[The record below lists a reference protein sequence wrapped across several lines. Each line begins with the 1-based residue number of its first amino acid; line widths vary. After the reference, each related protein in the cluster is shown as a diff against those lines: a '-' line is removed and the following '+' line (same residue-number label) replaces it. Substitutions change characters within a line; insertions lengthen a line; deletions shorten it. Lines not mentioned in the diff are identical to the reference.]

1 MDISE
6 QISSLLNSPDGMDKL
21 RSAAASLL
29 GGEPPQSTQPAE
41 KEQPSIPGLPDGMLD
56 NIGNISSIMRVVSL
70 LKNNKEDDRVRLLL
84 ALKPHLSPER
94 ADKVDKA
101 VSLLKVAAILPI
113 LKEDGL
119 INNLLS
125 GGQL

>member
-29 GGEPPQSTQPAE
+29 GGDVPQSGPPA
-41 KEQPSIPGLPDGMLD
+41 KQEQSPIPGLPEGMLD
-56 NIGNISSIMRVVSL
+56 GIGNISSIMRVVSL
-70 LKNNKEDDRVRLLL
+70 LKNNKEDDRIRLLL
-84 ALKPHLSPER
+84 ALKPHLSSER
-94 ADKVDKA
+94 AVKVDKA
-101 VSLLKVAAILPI
+101 VSLLKIAAILPI

-119 INNLLS
+119 INNLL
-125 GGQL
+125 